1 MRVIAVWE
9 ALRAFD
15 ALFGA
20 EAGFQVS
27 DQQQWRAGQAQGQT
41 QGQQGEVVGRQYR
54 EAYVRTVISSKADK
68 SMRKFEDGFVRV
80 LKVVASWLQ
89 FPTELSSSA
98 QQRRSMILDPDDE
111 NQSPDTV
118 ALLHLARLF
127 LSSHLLEVVHTFLSN
142 RNVKD
147 WMTHAETYLDVL
159 DVVGKMMDCGLGFL
173 LKEVSGVSS
182 SPASGSGFYNPFAAV
197 PTSIPSSLSSSPSQ
211 SPSQSPPPLAPLA
224 LSSSSTPTP
233 SGSPQPPPTLYDVVS
248 QLETY
253 RGELKKFLT
262 KVSFGVTVDKA
273 SKLHEAITYLVLQLV
288 VGEF

>member
-1 MRVIAVWE
+1 MKVIAVWE

-15 ALFGA
+15 TLFGA

-27 DQQQWRAGQAQGQT
+27 NQQGQQT
-41 QGQQGEVVGRQYR
+41 QGDLVGRQYR
-54 EAYVRTVISSKADK
+54 EAYIRTVISSKADK

-89 FPTELSSSA
+89 FPSEFG
-98 QQRRSMILDPDDE
+98 QGGERRSTIVDPDE
-111 NQSPDTV
+111 KSHV
-118 ALLHLARLF
+118 LLHLARLF
-127 LSSHLLEVVHTFLSN
+127 LSSHLLQVVHTFLSN
-142 RNVKD
+142 RIVKD

-173 LKEVSGVSS
+173 LKEVSGVQ
-182 SPASGSGFYNPFAAV
+182 SPAPSPSASGFYNPFAV
-197 PTSIPSSLSSSPSQ
+197 LPTSAASSLSPSPSQSPTPVAPLTLSSSPS
-211 SPSQSPPPLAPLA
+211 
-224 LSSSSTPTP
+224 
-233 SGSPQPPPTLYDVVS
+233 PTLYDLVT

-273 SKLHEAITYLVLQLV
+273 SKLHDAITYLVLQLV

>member
-15 ALFGA
+15 TLFGA

-27 DQQQWRAGQAQGQT
+27 NQ
-41 QGQQGEVVGRQYR
+41 QGQQTQEDVVGRQYR
-54 EAYVRTVISSKADK
+54 EAYIRTVISSKADK
-68 SMRKFEDGFVRV
+68 SMKRFEDGFVRV

-89 FPTELSSSA
+89 FPTEFGETTV
-98 QQRRSMILDPDDE
+98 DPDDK
-111 NQSPDTV
+111 SH
-118 ALLHLARLF
+118 ALLHFARLF

-147 WMTHAETYLDVL
+147 WMTHTETYLDVL

-173 LKEVSGVSS
+173 LKEISGVQ
-182 SPASGSGFYNPFAAV
+182 SPIPSPSASGFYNPFAAL
-197 PTSIPSSLSSSPSQ
+197 PTSPTSSLSP
-211 SPSQSPPPLAPLA
+211 SPSQSPPLVASLT
-224 LSSSSTPTP
+224 LSSSS
-233 SGSPQPPPTLYDVVS
+233 PPTLYDLVT

-253 RGELKKFLT
+253 RGDLKKFLT